1 MAMTKEEALILM
13 QEELNDLVNYAG
25 IANNYFD
32 RSRAW
37 IIQRLHGNVVNGVRA
52 TFKPEEYGRLARAL
66 RDMAY
71 KFMTAADNI
80 ENGEI

>member
-25 IANNYFD
+25 IANIYFD

-52 TFKPEEYGRLARAL
+52 TFKPEEYRKLVSAL
-66 RDMAY
+66 RDMAGALSR
-71 KFMTAADNI
+71 AADNI